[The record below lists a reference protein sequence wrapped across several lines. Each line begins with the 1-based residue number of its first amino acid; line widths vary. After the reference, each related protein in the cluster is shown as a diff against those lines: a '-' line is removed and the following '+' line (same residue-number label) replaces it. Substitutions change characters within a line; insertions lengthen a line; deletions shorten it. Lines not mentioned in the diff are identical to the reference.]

1 MGDHHYHSAM
11 GSTKFDIERF
21 SGENDFSLWRIKMK
35 VLFIHQGVEDAQAG
49 ERKLPATWTNKEKKN
64 VMNKNNSLIILSL
77 GDEVLK
83 EFVGETTLGGV
94 WLKLEGLYMTKSL
107 TNKLYLKKRLHQL
120 KIEEGTSIRKHV
132 SLFMKAILDLKS
144 IDVEVKEEDQSIM
157 LLYSLPPSYENLV
170 DTDVWK
176 RDSYS

>member
-1 MGDHHYHSAM
+1 MA
-11 GSTKFDIERF
+11 
-21 SGENDFSLWRIKMK
+21 
-35 VLFIHQGVEDAQAG
+35 
-49 ERKLPATWTNKEKKN
+49 
-64 VMNKNNSLIILSL
+64 
-77 GDEVLK
+77 
-83 EFVGETTLGGV
+83 
-94 WLKLEGLYMTKSL
+94 EGLYMTKSL

>member
-35 VLFIHQGVEDAQAG
+35 VLLIHQGVEDAQAG

-83 EFVGETTLGGV
+83 EFVGESGHSQVPYSPSSLHIF
-94 WLKLEGLYMTKSL
+94 LSFLLLE
-107 TNKLYLKKRLHQL
+107 
-120 KIEEGTSIRKHV
+120 
-132 SLFMKAILDLKS
+132 IL
-144 IDVEVKEEDQSIM
+144 
-157 LLYSLPPSYENLV
+157 
-170 DTDVWK
+170 
-176 RDSYS
+176 